1 MLALKNNGRKV
12 WKWAKKKCKNK
23 KKNQSFIVSH
33 LIKANNNELMSS
45 VDEKLKTWY
54 FHYKFLESNS
64 SNHRFSND
72 FWKDSDEVLNLKNPR
87 PHEWQINQDI
97 RWWRN

>member
-1 MLALKNNGRKV
+1 LLALKNNGRKI

-45 VDEKLKTWY
+45 VDEKLKT
-54 FHYKFLESNS
+54 
-64 SNHRFSND
+64 
-72 FWKDSDEVLNLKNPR
+72 
-87 PHEWQINQDI
+87 
-97 RWWRN
+97 